1 MKYTKVIA
9 ILIVLVGIGCQR
21 ASAATVFVESSRDQ
35 ISVGDSVVIS
45 VKINAEGEVINTIDG
60 NISIEDGQGK
70 SSVKEFSL
78 ANSVFGMWPRTPSLD
93 SKGKLVSFVG
103 GVPGGMSIE
112 NATVFKFVLTA
123 VKEGTIKI
131 SPKDTLVFLND
142 NKGTQT
148 TTKLKGISIKINPKT
163 VATNTNDWQD
173 IVVSDKI
180 PPEKFIIVL
189 GQDQKIYDGKIFAY
203 FSALD
208 NQSGI
213 DHYEVIEN
221 SGKAVRSGSVYIPN
235 DQSGKLRL
243 KVTAFDKAGNTTVA
257 YYPNSSKPVAWGW
270 VIIIVVLGLFARFVY
285 KIKNARKNNYN

>member
-35 ISVGDSVVIS
+35 ISVGDSVIIS

-60 NISIEDGQGK
+60 NIAIEDGVGK

-93 SKGKLVSFVG
+93 SKGKLISFVG

-112 NATVFKFVLTA
+112 NATVFKFVLNA
-123 VKEGTIKI
+123 DKEGTIRI
-131 SPKDTLVFLND
+131 IPKNTLVFLND

-148 TTKLKGISIKINPKT
+148 KTVLKDLSIKIVPKT
-163 VATNTNDWQD
+163 GATNTNDWQNTLS
-173 IVVSDKI
+173 SDKVS
-180 PPEKFIIVL
+180 PEKFIIVL
-189 GQDQKIYDGKIFAY
+189 GQDQKVYDGKIFAY
-203 FSALD
+203 FSAVD

-221 SGKAVRSGSVYIPN
+221 DSKAVRSGSVYIPN
-235 DQSGKLRL
+235 DQSNKLRL
-243 KVTAFDKAGNTTVA
+243 KVTAFDKAGNSTIS
-257 YYPNSSKPVAWGW
+257 YYPNSSKPIAWGW
-270 VIIIVVLGLFARFVY
+270 IIVVIILGLVGRFIY
-285 KIKNARKNNYN
+285 KIKNAKIIQN